1 MNISLENTSKVSAE
15 LTIKVEPAD
24 YQAQV
29 EKSLKAFRRNANV
42 PGFRKGMVPMA
53 LIKKQYAPAAK
64 AEEVNKLLQQSLYD
78 YIKSNNINMLG
89 EPLSSEKQQMVD
101 FEQDEFTFIFDIAI
115 APEFTVAVS
124 EEITLPYYNL
134 DITDELIE
142 NQCKMYQQRA
152 GKMEKVDDYQGGND
166 MLRGLLAELDENGA
180 VKEGGLQVENAPLMP
195 TYMKNDEQK
204 AIFNEAKVN
213 DVLTFNPSVAY
224 DGNENELS
232 GLLKVDKEK
241 VGEYT
246 GNFSYQVEEITRF
259 VASELNQEVFDQAF
273 GAGTVNSEEEFK
285 NKIKEQLAEGFESD
299 SDYKFL
305 VDLRDFLMEKVG
317 DLEFPDE
324 LLKKIML
331 LNNKEK
337 GESFVEEN
345 YEKSI
350 EELKW
355 HLIKEQLVSANNIKV
370 DNDDVTKMAE
380 QVTKAQF
387 AQYGMFNVPADM
399 LDNYVKEMLK
409 KEASVESL
417 VNRVIENKIAA
428 AVKTQVK
435 LDPKTVSVEEFNKMF
450 AQEQE

>member
-15 LTIKVEPAD
+15 LTVKVEPAD

-29 EKSLKAFRRNANV
+29 EKSLKTFRRNANV
-42 PGFRKGMVPMA
+42 PGFRKGMVPMG
-53 LIKKQYAPAAK
+53 LIKKQYGPAAK

-101 FEQDEFTFIFDIAI
+101 FEQDEFTFIFDLAI

-124 EEITLPYYNL
+124 ESDNLPYYNL

-152 GKMEKVDDYQGGND
+152 GKMEKVEDYQGGND

-180 VKEGGLQVENAPLMP
+180 VKEGGIQVENVALMP

-224 DGNENELS
+224 DSNENELS
-232 GLLKVDKEK
+232 SLLKIEKEQL
-241 VGEYT
+241 GEHT

-305 VDLRDFLMEKVG
+305 VDLRDYLMAQVG
-317 DLEFPDE
+317 DLEFPDA

-331 LNNKEK
+331 LNNKDK
-337 GESFVEEN
+337 GEAFVEEN

-370 DNDDVTKMAE
+370 DNEDVTKMAE

-428 AVKTQVK
+428 AVKTQVT